1 VKIHFAN
8 FILWRRNTK
17 EGARLGGGIEGTNC
31 FFMMEVVGLHRVF
44 KIFDFFYLK
53 LKKIYVFR
61 LF

>member
-31 FFMMEVVGLHRVF
+31 FFMMEVFGLHLVF
-44 KIFDFFYLK
+44 KNFDFFYLK

>member
-31 FFMMEVVGLHRVF
+31 FFMMEVFGLHRF
-44 KIFDFFYLK
+44 LKFLIFFT
-53 LKKIYVFR
+53 
-61 LF
+61 

>member
-31 FFMMEVVGLHRVF
+31 FFMMEVFGLHRVF

-53 LKKIYVFR
+53 LKKIYIFR